1 MNQYEKNSTLFLKNN
16 IKNQKAC
23 FLLLVIFISNLT
35 YAQCWQSISEGHG
48 HTAAIKTDGTLWTWG
63 WNQSGQL
70 GNGTNSNSNV
80 PISLSCGALSNKE
93 VAFQNDLTIYPNPVN
108 NILNIE
114 SQSNIFSIEII
125 DIKGRVILKSKENN
139 NRASYSKR
147 VSNNFLVATEE
158 GKALYRSLGWELYS
172 FYTSV
177 VIRD

>member
-70 GNGTNSNSNV
+70 GNGTNSNSSV
-80 PISLSCGALSNKE
+80 PISLSCGVLSNKE

-114 SQSNIFSIEII
+114 SRSTIFSIEII
-125 DIKGRVILKSKENN
+125 DIKGRVILKSKENS
-139 NRASYSKR
+139 NRTSYQKEFQIIFWSQQKKGR
-147 VSNNFLVATEE
+147 LCTVL
-158 GKALYRSLGWELYS
+158 
-172 FYTSV
+172 
-177 VIRD
+177 

>member
-1 MNQYEKNSTLFLKNN
+1 MKNN
-16 IKNQKAC
+16 IKNQKVC

-63 WNQSGQL
+63 WNQGGQL

-114 SQSNIFSIEII
+114 SQSTIFSIEII
-125 DIKGRVILKSKENN
+125 DIKGRVILKSKENS
-139 NRASYSKR
+139 NRASYQKEFQIIFWSQQKKGR
-147 VSNNFLVATEE
+147 LCTVL
-158 GKALYRSLGWELYS
+158 
-172 FYTSV
+172 
-177 VIRD
+177 